1 MSADLAARVR
11 EELALALRDTRVTL
25 PDLAPLE
32 RAEAERAYACVR
44 VAELSGAL
52 GAGGAEV
59 LQHHPRRGSRPSA
72 WTWANS
78 SAVTATSA
86 GRLFGFTRPS
96 RRRATRRTAT
106 R

>member
-44 VAELSGAL
+44 VAELALDHEAIAARADRAETRERMLARVVLEYL
-52 GAGGAEV
+52 GA
-59 LQHHPRRGSRPSA
+59 PSA
-72 WTWANS
+72 EGA
-78 SAVTATSA
+78 AELREVA
-86 GRLFGFTRPS
+86 GRIVRST
-96 RRRATRRTAT
+96 
-106 R
+106 

>member
-44 VAELSGAL
+44 VAELAL
-52 GAGGAEV
+52 DHDAIADRARRAELDARALASLV
-59 LQHHPRRGSRPSA
+59 LEYLDAPSA
-72 WTWANS
+72 EGA
-78 SAVTATSA
+78 AELREVA
-86 GRLFGFTRPS
+86 GRIVRST
-96 RRRATRRTAT
+96 
-106 R
+106 

>member
-44 VAELSGAL
+44 VAELAL
-52 GAGGAEV
+52 DHDAIAD
-59 LQHHPRRGSRPSA
+59 
-72 WTWANS
+72 
-78 SAVTATSA
+78 
-86 GRLFGFTRPS
+86 
-96 RRRATRRTAT
+96 RATRAEWRARGLASLVLEYLDAPSVEGAAELREVAGRIVRST
-106 R
+106 